1 MVTAI
6 HLRGCRIAI
15 PQFPDG
21 RRTMLSHI
29 TPRRI
34 FLIGSK
40 HPCDI
45 RTSHSGKGMHQ
56 PSCTDNPGSDGT
68 LINDSLHDVFLHL
81 LFHIGVI
88 YHSEI
93 IRQQICR
100 DGVVTIVGTV
110 WIQDMSRYGRRS
122 FLDSQEL
129 SVKRLLRC
137 FCLLV
142 KPMSIPIHLL
152 HTGISCHHLTDSIII
167 SGGYQSHI
175 RLACWI
181 LTMNQFLFLGRHTPV
196 AILSTMDQSILLIL
210 VLQMLQPAFHIRVV
224 FPQRHIVAI
233 VTIKH

>member
-1 MVTAI
+1 
-6 HLRGCRIAI
+6 
-15 PQFPDG
+15 
-21 RRTMLSHI
+21 MLSHI

-45 RTSHSGKGMHQ
+45 RTSHSGQGMHQ
-56 PSCTDNPGSDGT
+56 PSCTDDPGSDGA
-68 LINDSLHDVFLHL
+68 LIDDSLHDTLLHL

-93 IRQQICR
+93 IRQQVRR
-100 DGVVTIVGTV
+100 DRVIPVEGTV
-110 WIQDMSRYGRRS
+110 GIENMPGHGRRS

-129 SVKRLLRC
+129 SVKRLFRC

-152 HTGISCHHLTDSIII
+152 HTGISCHHLTDIIVI
-167 SGGYQSHI
+167 SRRYQCDI
-175 RLACWI
+175 RLACRI

-233 VTIKH
+233 VTIKHGE